1 VRVRYLTS
9 AGVCQVVRREV
20 INSMHLRRLL
30 TAVIASL
37 ALAIAAPGAAQAA
50 VTLQPGAYHETD
62 AGSCTLNFVYDRGG
76 KTYLGTAA
84 HCVANVG
91 QRVRDI
97 DGVEFGS
104 VAFIGDE
111 STAEWDFAFIEVDS
125 EDLGRVSP
133 AVKGHPQY
141 PKGSTAP
148 SDTLRGD
155 TIQLSGY
162 GLGYGTTKTTQE
174 QRTAIMGFDDAESYD
189 VTGPIH
195 WGDSGGPL
203 VHIHTGKALG
213 IVSRL
218 CAGVCS
224 EWGPTVQGIL
234 AKAASRGF
242 AVTLRTV

>member
-1 VRVRYLTS
+1 M
-9 AGVCQVVRREV
+9 Q
-20 INSMHLRRLL
+20 LRRLL
-30 TAVIASL
+30 LTVLAAFAVATAVPSV
-37 ALAIAAPGAAQAA
+37 AQAA

-62 AGSCTLNFVYDRGG
+62 AGSCTLNFAYTGGG

-91 QRVRDI
+91 QRVRDY
-97 DGVEFGS
+97 DNVEFGS
-104 VAFIGDE
+104 VAFIGDANV
-111 STAEWDFAFIEVDS
+111 AEWDFAFIEVDA
-125 EDLGRVSP
+125 EDLARVSP
-133 AVKGHPQY
+133 AVKGHPQF
-141 PKGSTAP
+141 PKGSTVP
-148 SDTLRGD
+148 SDTLTGD

-162 GLGYGTTKTTQE
+162 GLGYGTTKATQE
-174 QRTAIMGFDDAESYD
+174 NRQAVMGFDDAESYD

-203 VHIHTGKALG
+203 VHIRTGKALG

-218 CAGVCS
+218 CAGACS

-242 AVTLRTV
+242 PVTLRTV